1 MIGKS
6 TIIAALAAPA
16 LLLGGCEVGTKYVDQ
31 TGPRGTGME
40 QVVAKSHVV
49 KASAIPEAPYALT
62 PDMLNGP
69 RASATYQNV
78 KVLGDTSTEEFN
90 RLMAEITTWVA
101 PAEQGC
107 NYCHNP
113 ENMASD
119 EKYTKVVAR
128 RMLQMTR
135 AINTDY
141 KSHVQ
146 NTGVT
151 CWTCHRGKQIP
162 EYRWSMQP
170 AESASILGNKH
181 GQNTPDKNVG
191 YASLPN
197 DPFAAYLQGKN
208 IIRVAG
214 NSSHPTPDKGVSI
227 KNAEASYG
235 LMMHLSQSL
244 GVNCTFCHNTQSF
257 RNWSESR
264 PQRVTAWY
272 GIRMVRNV
280 NDDYVSSLAGV
291 FPANQVGPLG
301 DPYKVNCAT
310 CHQGQSKPLGGKS
323 MLGDNP
329 ALRGAYKTAVV
340 ADAAPAAPV
349 MSAEGGAPGPVLE
362 AAKDAQTPPPAR

>member
-1 MIGKS
+1 MSMKRIL
-6 TIIAALAAPA
+6 IAAMAAPA

-31 TGPRGTGME
+31 TGPRGAGMD

-49 KASAIPEAPYALT
+49 KASAIPDAPYALT
-62 PDMLNGP
+62 ADMLNGP

-146 NTGVT
+146 GVGVT
-151 CWTCHRGKQIP
+151 CWTCHRGNQIP
-162 EYRWSMQP
+162 EYRWSMGP
-170 AESASILGNKH
+170 VESASILGNKH

-191 YASLPN
+191 YASLPY
-197 DPFAAYLQGKN
+197 DPFTSYLQGKN
-208 IIRVAG
+208 VIRVAG
-214 NSSHPTPDKGVSI
+214 NSPYPTPDKGVSI
-227 KNAEASYG
+227 KNAEQSYG

-257 RNWSESR
+257 RNWGESR

-272 GIRMVRNV
+272 GIRMVRDV
-280 NDDYVSSLAGV
+280 NDEYISSLHGV
-291 FPANQVGPLG
+291 FPKDQAGPLG

-329 ALRGAYKTAVV
+329 TLAGGNKPVMAAAPST
-340 ADAAPAAPV
+340 APAA
-349 MSAEGGAPGPVLE
+349 SGEAGAPGPVLE
-362 AAKDAQTPPPAR
+362 AAKDAQTPVPAR